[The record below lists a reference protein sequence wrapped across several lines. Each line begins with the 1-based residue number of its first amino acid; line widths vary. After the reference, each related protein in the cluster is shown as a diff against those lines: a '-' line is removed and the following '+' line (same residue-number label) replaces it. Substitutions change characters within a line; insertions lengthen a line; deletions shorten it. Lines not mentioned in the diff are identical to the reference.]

1 MTTPAP
7 AVPSR
12 TLQASAL
19 SFIALSIGHTL
30 GGKQW
35 TADPAYTII
44 SNSKPWAL
52 GIVGWFQGSAF
63 FFTTGL
69 LHYQWARNPLAL
81 RDPTNKAIALIT
93 NAMLWASSAWYLR
106 HGIKENAV
114 VVGMGAVLQGVAVL
128 RSWF

>member
-1 MTTPAP
+1 MATPAL
-7 AVPSR
+7 VPSR

-19 SFIALSIGHTL
+19 SFIGLSVGHTL
-30 GGKQW
+30 GGMQW

-44 SNSKPWAL
+44 SNTQPWAM
-52 GIVGWFQGSAF
+52 GIVGWYQGSAF

-69 LHYQWARNPLAL
+69 LHYQWSQNPAL
-81 RDPTNKAIALIT
+81 LRTPTNKAIALIT

-114 VVGMGAVLQGVAVL
+114 AVGLGAVLQGVAVFRAL
-128 RSWF
+128 C